1 MMISLGKAKQGRS
14 ARIAL
19 CACWILYVGCCVANQ
34 KLRTTVSRAIEFF
47 FLKIACDREESF
59 LIETG
64 MAMVMQ
70 FEWTFL
76 FELEKCDFQLPYLCT
91 DA

>member
-1 MMISLGKAKQGRS
+1 M
-14 ARIAL
+14 
-19 CACWILYVGCCVANQ
+19 
-34 KLRTTVSRAIEFF
+34 VSRAIEFF
-47 FLKIACDREESF
+47 FFKIACDREESF
-59 LIETG
+59 LIEMG